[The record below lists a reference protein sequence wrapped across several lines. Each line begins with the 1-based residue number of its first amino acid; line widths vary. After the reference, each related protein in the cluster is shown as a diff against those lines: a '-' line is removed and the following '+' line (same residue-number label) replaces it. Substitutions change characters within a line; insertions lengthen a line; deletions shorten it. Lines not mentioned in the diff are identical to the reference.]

1 MSAFSVV
8 SAASSP
14 LTLVDASSAWS
25 AAIFTCSF
33 GFAVLTVLTVL
44 VLAVIVILALVTL
57 LLLRLLVEAD
67 GFFDFLPKSEG
78 LFALARAAGGLELIT
93 LLARVH
99 LSFVSATAVIVAV
112 AIIIAVAIAPT
123 LAAIAVPVPVAIS
136 VPIIAAVAVVLILF
150 RHCLLSVRMLEPG
163 RPPQDNKG
171 KV

>member
-33 GFAVLTVLTVL
+33 GFAVLTVL

>member
-33 GFAVLTVLTVL
+33 GFAVLTVL

-123 LAAIAVPVPVAIS
+123 LAAIAVPVPVPVAIS